1 MMAEAAATFLLAAAS
16 PDKIE
21 EPVMGTAPANDLTV
35 KGKKKEKGDKKSK
48 GKGELRPSSREA
60 SDSDSASNPNTRPGT
75 SGTSGSRPGTSSS
88 RPGTS
93 SSTRPSTAERP
104 ESSSEQNSERK
115 LPSKPEETPTDGESK
130 IRSRPGTSNKSDQK
144 KTSIETRK
152 ILANAAALAATI
164 LEDES
169 ISLLIVDE
177 TVALDY
183 RQDRTFLFQ
192 ANCWGEQNQGLF
204 LSFFLVYPVLLNAS
218 SLSSSNYYILSHS
231 IH

>member
-21 EPVMGTAPANDLTV
+21 EPVMETVPANDFTV
-35 KGKKKEKGDKKSK
+35 KGKKKYKGDKINK
-48 GKGELRPSSREA
+48 GKSELRSSSREA
-60 SDSDSASNPNTRPGT
+60 SDSDSATNPNTRPGT
-75 SGTSGSRPGTSSS
+75 SGTSGSRPGTSN
-88 RPGTS
+88 
-93 SSTRPSTAERP
+93 STRPSTAERP
-104 ESSSEQNSERK
+104 ELSSEQNSERK
-115 LPSKPEETPTDGESK
+115 LSSKPEETLTDGETK
-130 IRSRPGTSNKSDQK
+130 IKLRPGTSNKSDQK

-169 ISLLIVDE
+169 ISILIVDE

-192 ANCWGEQNQGLF
+192 ANCWGEQNKGLF
-204 LSFFLVYPVLLNAS
+204 
-218 SLSSSNYYILSHS
+218 
-231 IH
+231 